1 MTLPSQHELLPG
13 WAMALFLLLAAVGF
27 HLTAGARRGRRV
39 RLACYWLLMVCC
51 VEWIFVAVL
60 FRGENIWAG
69 MGLAGV
75 FGTVA
80 LTTICGPRLRKGVE
94 EAEARRMA
102 ARDCF

>member
-13 WAMALFLLLAAVGF
+13 WAMVLFVLLAAVGF
-27 HLTAGARRGRRV
+27 RLTAGARWGRRV

-60 FRGENIWAG
+60 MRGENIWAG
-69 MGLAGV
+69 MGVAGV

-80 LTTICGPRLRKGVE
+80 LVICGPRLRKGVE
-94 EAEARRMA
+94 MSEARRMA